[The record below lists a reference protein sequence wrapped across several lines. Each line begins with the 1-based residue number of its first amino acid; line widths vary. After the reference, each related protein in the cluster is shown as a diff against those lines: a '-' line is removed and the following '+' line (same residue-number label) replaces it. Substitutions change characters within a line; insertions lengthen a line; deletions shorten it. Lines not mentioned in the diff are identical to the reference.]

1 MVVPHA
7 SPAGPGGAPKGEG
20 VRSSSLAD
28 CARLAGVVGG
38 GGAGFPTHV
47 KAASSVEIVIANG
60 AECEPLLRV
69 DQQLMARYP
78 EKLVAGLKRLQAATG
93 AKRAVIGLK
102 EKYKD
107 AIKALSP
114 VAAAQGVELHTLGAF
129 YPAGDEV
136 TLVFEVTGRII
147 PEGGLPLNV
156 GCVVQNIQ
164 TLLWI
169 EDAAAGNPVTS
180 RHITVG
186 GAVRSPGT
194 FQVPVGLPVADALE
208 LAGGALDDE
217 FVVVDGGPMMGR
229 FVPVEASVTKKT
241 SGLLVFPAD
250 HPYVLKR
257 TENVRISWKRAA
269 SACTVCED
277 CTKYCPRFVLGHRVL
292 PHRAMRQT
300 AMTPDPPPMEGYAL
314 TGAICCECGIC
325 TLWSCPMDL
334 RPREVMQFIKRK
346 MIATKTPNPFKG
358 QDGPLHPAYEDRKI
372 PVDRLIKGLQLGA
385 WDVPAPLATGLVA
398 AKLVRLPLS
407 QHVGAP
413 ARAVVKAGDLV
424 KPGDLVGEIPEGVL
438 GARVHASIG
447 GRVSAVGEYVE
458 IRSE

>member
-1 MVVPHA
+1 M
-7 SPAGPGGAPKGEG
+7 PAAPAPAAGAPGT
-20 VRSSSLAD
+20 LAEA
-28 CARLAGVVGG
+28 ARLAGVVGG

-107 AIKALSP
+107 AIKALEP
-114 VAAAQGVELHTLGAF
+114 VARAQGVELFKLGAF

-164 TLLWI
+164 TLLWL
-169 EDAAAGNPVTS
+169 EDAAAGKPAVS

-186 GAVRSPGT
+186 GAVRNPGT
-194 FQVPVGLPVADALE
+194 FHVPVGLPVADAIA
-208 LAGGALDDE
+208 LAGGAVDGD

-229 FVPVEASVTKKT
+229 FVGTDASITKKT
-241 SGLLVFPAD
+241 SGILVFPAD
-250 HPYVLKR
+250 HAYVLKR
-257 TENVRISWKRAA
+257 NETPKISWKRAA

-277 CTKYCPRFVLGHRVL
+277 CTKYCPRFLLGHRVL
-292 PHRAMRQT
+292 PHRAMRQM
-300 AMTPDPPPMEGYAL
+300 AATPDPPPMAGYAL

-334 RPREVMQFIKRK
+334 RPREVMQIVKRK
-346 MIATKTPNPFKG
+346 MAATKTPNPFKG
-358 QDGPLHPAYEDRKI
+358 LDGPLHPAYEERKI

-385 WDVPAPLATGLVA
+385 WDVPAPLLPELVTA
-398 AKLVRLPLS
+398 PRVRLPLS

-413 ARAVVKAGDLV
+413 ARAVVKPGDRV
-424 KPGDLVGEIPEGVL
+424 KVGDLVGEMPEGSL
-438 GARVHASIG
+438 SARVHASIA
-447 GRVSAVGEYVE
+447 GRVTAVSDAVE
-458 IRSE
+458 IEVER